1 MRFTRGEGDKFIYFY
16 GTVNDGRFSGGFLAS
31 GSTSRALRGVVLIS
45 SFNWFNMAFWSW
57 VGLLTLL
64 WIGALLIIKK
74 KQWRKLWP
82 AALLGVAVLYIIDS
96 TLIGLGAFRYSGGG
110 VEFSGLPLVYLAAM
124 LGGGPLAVHFYPG
137 TNAAKIIYVLFLS
150 GIFLIAEWI
159 FILTGAMVHE
169 NWTLL
174 HSYFL
179 NIFGFV
185 AVLWFSEKLRLPS
198 RKQLL

>member
-1 MRFTRGEGDKFIYFY
+1 M
-16 GTVNDGRFSGGFLAS
+16 AS
-31 GSTSRALRGVVLIS
+31 
-45 SFNWFNMAFWSW
+45 WSW
-57 VGLLTLL
+57 VGLLAIL
-64 WIGALLIIKK
+64 WIGASFFVKK
-74 KQWRKLWP
+74 RQWRKLWP
-82 AALLGVAVLYIIDS
+82 AALLGVAVLYLIDS

-110 VEFSGLPLVYLAAM
+110 VEFGGLPLVYLAGM

-137 TNAAKIIYVLFLS
+137 TNTARIIYVLLLS
-150 GIFLIAEWI
+150 GLFLIAEWI

-185 AVLWFSEKLRLPS
+185 AVLWFSEKLRFLN